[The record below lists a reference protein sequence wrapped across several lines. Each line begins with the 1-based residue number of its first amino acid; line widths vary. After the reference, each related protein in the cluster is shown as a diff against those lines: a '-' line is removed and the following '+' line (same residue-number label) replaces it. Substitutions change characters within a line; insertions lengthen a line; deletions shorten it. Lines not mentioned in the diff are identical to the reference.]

1 MKWNKYT
8 LTTTTEAVDMISYTL
23 NEMGIQGIEIEDK
36 VPLSEDE
43 KKRMF
48 IDILPDLGPDDG
60 VALYPFIL
68 PRKMISR
75 TRSEKYWM
83 LSMN

>member
-60 VALYPFIL
+60 VAYVSFIL

-75 TRSEKYWM
+75 TRSEKYGCCP
-83 LSMN
+83 